1 MCVDYIDLNKYCL
14 KDLYLFPDLDKLV
27 GRSFGYQY
35 LSFMDAYSG
44 YNQILLHLERQIGQ
58 NLEVYVDDMIVKSN
72 TPEQHIVD
80 LAETFA
86 QLQKYNMRLNTKKYV
101 FGVSVGKFL
110 GYMSER
116 VIELNPDK
124 CWTILEIQSPNVV
137 K

>member
-72 TPEQHIVD
+72 TPEQHIAD
-80 LAETFA
+80 LAETV
-86 QLQKYNMRLNTKKYV
+86 T
-101 FGVSVGKFL
+101 
-110 GYMSER
+110 
-116 VIELNPDK
+116 
-124 CWTILEIQSPNVV
+124 
-137 K
+137 